1 MLHPGTQIGD
11 WVVQKQ
17 ISENDDGDL
26 YEAQSVLSK
35 QLYAALR
42 VLPATQ
48 LGRPLE
54 ECSEALQRLVQVE
67 HPSLAKVIAT
77 GNTENGHALF
87 LVREFVDG
95 EHLGEVL
102 NKGALDWA
110 TACGIV
116 LQLLEGIQHLHEQG
130 IPHGKIKASN
140 VCLRADGSASL
151 VDCALAVDTQPRN
164 LTEMGHRFGTMAY
177 LPPEVFR
184 GEILDPFLGDI
195 YAMGQLLCELIR
207 GEVSFPDSD
216 QLTVTQRQSRTLS
229 MKLESGPMETGEDI
243 PEELQNLI
251 RHATH
256 PDPKKRTVSAVAF
269 VRSLSGVLDEKVAT
283 EEAEAEFRD
292 VSQTSTPS
300 LPTSK
305 RSKFIWLGIG
315 LIATTVGFFY
325 LFST

>member
-1 MLHPGTQIGD
+1 MLNPGTQIGD

-17 ISENDDGDL
+17 ISENEDGGL
-26 YEAQSVLSK
+26 YEAQSVLSRK
-35 QLYAALR
+35 LYAALR

-54 ECSEALQRLVQVE
+54 ECTEALERLVQVE

-77 GNTENGHALF
+77 GNTENGHSLF
-87 LVREFVDG
+87 LVREFVEG

-102 NKGALDWA
+102 TKGALDWA

-116 LQLLEGIQHLHEQG
+116 IQLLEGIQHLHDQG

-140 VCLRADGSASL
+140 VCLRPDGSASL

-207 GEVSFPDSD
+207 GQVSFPDSD

-229 MKLESGPMETGEDI
+229 MKLETGPMEVGEDI
-243 PEELQNLI
+243 PEELKNLI

-256 PDPKKRTVSAVAF
+256 PDPQQRTVSAEAF
-269 VRSLSGVLDEKVAT
+269 VRRLSEVLTEKVAT

-292 VSQTSTPS
+292 VSQTSTPT
-300 LPTSK
+300 LPASK
-305 RSKFIWLGIG
+305 RSRLIWLGIG
-315 LIATTVGFFY
+315 VVATAVGFIY
-325 LFST
+325 LFTS